1 MHARTSWP
9 RGTRALLVG
18 VMWLIWAAAILS
30 VSACSK
36 QGAAPLAPAPPPPP
50 PPTSNT
56 SPEIMSVTV
65 NPSQIVYGASA
76 DVTADARDADGDA
89 LTYSWYA
96 GLGTLFGSGSHV
108 VYTSAS
114 CCVGGDQIHL
124 TVTDSR
130 GATASAT
137 VSIQV
142 TLY

>member
-1 MHARTSWP
+1 
-9 RGTRALLVG
+9 
-18 VMWLIWAAAILS
+18 
-30 VSACSK
+30 
-36 QGAAPLAPAPPPPP
+36 
-50 PPTSNT
+50 
-56 SPEIMSVTV
+56 MSVTV